1 MEKQTKEQKREEEK
15 RVLAE
20 FEEALRQKREQKEK
34 EDTVSST
41 DSANAAENVGN
52 KKRTGGFYSAP
63 QPETLHCR
71 RCRTVMENGVCPV
84 CGFKTYVPMSE
95 EKSKKIRTVATGIG
109 LVIFAVLFI
118 VLQATKG

>member
-1 MEKQTKEQKREEEK
+1 MEKQTKEQKKEEEK

-20 FEEALRQKREQKEK
+20 FEEALRQEREQKEK
-34 EDTVSST
+34 DC
-41 DSANAAENVGN
+41 DPSADCAEATEKGGD
-52 KKRTGGFYSAP
+52 KKRTGEFHSAP

-84 CGFKTYVPMSE
+84 CGFKIYVPMSE
-95 EKSKKIRTVATGIG
+95 EKSKRIRKIATGIG
-109 LVIFAVLFI
+109 LVIFAILFI